1 MSRQKKKKVAFLLA
15 LSLLLASLPCHAQ
28 INENTDENYERAR
41 KLYGDAI
48 LFYETGSY
56 KEALGILLES
66 YELNPRSTTILYI
79 ARCYRHLD
87 KRREALRY
95 YRRYMP
101 AYELEARI
109 NPHPPAVAQEVKTQI
124 RRLSRK
130 FKRKKKK
137 RKQAKPV
144 IMKSPPPDSF
154 GDKRLLAVG
163 VTTAALALSFEI
175 AAWASYAEAEQY
187 YSDDDEFASYRDM
200 VIAGHVLAITL
211 AMASG
216 ISFYYFVQSRSSP
229 RAANLWIM
237 PTHGG
242 VSVAGSFRF

>member
-1 MSRQKKKKVAFLLA
+1 VRIAIPLA
-15 LSLLLASLPCHAQ
+15 LSLLLASLPCQAQ
-28 INENTDENYERAR
+28 INENIGENYERAR

-87 KRREALRY
+87 KRRMALRY

-109 NPHPPAVAQEVKTQI
+109 NPHPPDVAQEVETQI
-124 RRLSRK
+124 QRLSRQ
-130 FKRKKKK
+130 FKHKKKKK
-137 RKQAKPV
+137 RKQTKQV

-154 GDKRLLAVG
+154 GDKRWLAAG